1 MCLEG
6 GVLLQQRFHSRPAN
20 SRKEWRVEFHAFL
33 VAGPVSLK
41 KNVRINATAI
51 P

>member
-1 MCLEG
+1 VLEG

-20 SRKEWRVEFHAFL
+20 YRKELRVEFHAFL
-33 VAGPVSLK
+33 VAGPVSRK
-41 KNVRINATAI
+41 KKVRINAMMI